1 MVIIIFSKYNT
12 EFNYYLH
19 VNLAFMLAWPYGFVQ
34 IMSSFAFDKAKNWTG
49 PPSNENGDTQDVLFD
64 E

>member
-1 MVIIIFSKYNT
+1 MNT
-12 EFNYYLH
+12 KTNYYLY

-34 IMSSFAFDKAKNWTG
+34 IMSSFAFDKAKNWSG